1 MLTRFRAALGAA
13 AFTFST
19 FANQGQHFALAPSYL
34 AHLLWLIERKYFD
47 LAREGFGGN
56 AAVYACLRLLCQSV
70 PEPPMIPYRQLA
82 DGEPGNP
89 LDWQHPLRQLI
100 RRPNPFLTEYEFHE
114 LRVLYTGITGIGY
127 WFKERDRMGRILALW
142 PLRPDRVGPIYG
154 RPEDAETTGNSADGV
169 LLGWSYLIPGTTR
182 YEAIPRDNVMVDKF
196 PDPSGETGGMVE
208 GLGPLQVL
216 AAEVGADN
224 EATKFVGAL
233 VSNYAMPGMVLEL
246 QDKIKSLDQA
256 KIIKQS
262 FIQQF
267 GGSKRGEPAVVDM
280 GAKVAQIGFSLRD
293 LEFPAL
299 RMHTETRISSA
310 FGVPAILVGLEAG
323 IKQGVQATID
333 EMRDH
338 FTETT
343 LSAYWRRF
351 SDTFT
356 NSVVYDPYAGFAKTG
371 GIICRFDTTKVRAF
385 AAQASSELAQYIELY
400 KDGALTIN
408 EVREMA
414 GMPARDDGN
423 VYVWGIARG
432 TGLQHPIPAGKNE
445 ADQVNDDNVGT
456 AAAVAAL
463 EAADAK
469 VTQETKGAPIS
480 GP

>member
-1 MLTRFRAALGAA
+1 M
-13 AFTFST
+13 
-19 FANQGQHFALAPSYL
+19 
-34 AHLLWLIERKYFD
+34 
-47 LAREGFGGN
+47 
-56 AAVYACLRLLCQSV
+56 
-70 PEPPMIPYRQLA
+70 
-82 DGEPGNP
+82 
-89 LDWQHPLRQLI
+89 
-100 RRPNPFLTEYEFHE
+100 
-114 LRVLYTGITGIGY
+114 
-127 WFKERDRMGRILALW
+127 
-142 PLRPDRVGPIYG
+142 
-154 RPEDAETTGNSADGV
+154 
-169 LLGWSYLIPGTTR
+169 
-182 YEAIPRDNVMVDKF
+182 
-196 PDPSGETGGMVE
+196 
-208 GLGPLQVL
+208 
-216 AAEVGADN
+216 
-224 EATKFVGAL
+224 
-233 VSNYAMPGMVLEL
+233 

-267 GGSKRGEPAVVDM
+267 GGSRRGEPAVVDM
-280 GAKVAQIGFSLRD
+280 GAKVAQIGFSLKD

-356 NSVVYDPYAGFAKTG
+356 NSVAYDPYAGFAKTG

-385 AAQASSELAQYIELY
+385 AAQATSELAQFIELY

-414 GMPARDDGN
+414 GMPARDDGD

-432 TGLQHPIPAGKNE
+432 SGLQHPIPAGKNE
-445 ADQVNDDNVGT
+445 ADQVNDDNVGN

-463 EAADAK
+463 EAADVK